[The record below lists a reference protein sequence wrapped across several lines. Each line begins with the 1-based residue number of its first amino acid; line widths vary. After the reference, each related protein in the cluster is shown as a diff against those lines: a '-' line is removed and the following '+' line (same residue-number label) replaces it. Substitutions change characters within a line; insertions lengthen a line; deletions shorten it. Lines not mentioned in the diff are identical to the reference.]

1 MLCTTLNGAGWL
13 LAHKRIAKEYKC
25 ICRVC
30 KTEFIG
36 ARRTA
41 FYCSSKCLSQA
52 DYKKN
57 MLNYKWRLTKLLAMA
72 KNRAKEKQVPFNLD
86 AEFLINLWEETNG
99 TCPISGR
106 SFDLNQDA
114 SYTVNMNAPSI
125 DRIVPSLGYVK
136 GNVRIV
142 IYMVN
147 VAMSE
152 YGSEHFM
159 KLIDDIVAI
168 RNFA

>member
-1 MLCTTLNGAGWL
+1 
-13 LAHKRIAKEYKC
+13 
-25 ICRVC
+25 
-30 KTEFIG
+30 
-36 ARRTA
+36 
-41 FYCSSKCLSQA
+41 
-52 DYKKN
+52 

-72 KNRAKEKQVPFNLD
+72 KNRAKEKQIPFNLD
-86 AEFLINLWEETNG
+86 IEFLINLWEETNG

-106 SFDLNQDA
+106 NFDLNQDVL
-114 SYTVNMNAPSI
+114 YTVNINAPSI
-125 DRIVPSLGYVK
+125 DRIVPALGYVK

-168 RNFA
+168 RNFT